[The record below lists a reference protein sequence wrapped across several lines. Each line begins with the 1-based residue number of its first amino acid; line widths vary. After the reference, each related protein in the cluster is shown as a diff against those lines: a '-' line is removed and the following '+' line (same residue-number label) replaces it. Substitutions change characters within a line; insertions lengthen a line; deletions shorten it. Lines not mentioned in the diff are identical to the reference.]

1 MYKSYQEIEKNA
13 KTIQSKLKKSIEKAR
28 WVVSDI
34 EIIGIDISNIF
45 PMELPDIP
53 CLLLYSFFS
62 SIDVHC
68 TSLVTI
74 NQQEVGQRCIQLKS
88 TCRNFF
94 YQKQRTT

>member
-1 MYKSYQEIEKNA
+1 MKVNESENQKKESWLNHQKMYKSYQEIEKNA

-53 CLLLYSFFS
+53 CLLLFCPILLKTDFLF
-62 SIDVHC
+62 SIDVPHW
-68 TSLVTI
+68 
-74 NQQEVGQRCIQLKS
+74 
-88 TCRNFF
+88 
-94 YQKQRTT
+94 